1 MHSPTRWLALAISTL
16 SASALRAQAPTQV
29 TPSAPSPQLTTAQRP
44 SSEQELWAQSARD
57 WGLTREEW
65 SRYRQLMHGPL
76 GIYSPTLDPLTALG
90 TEARNDSERRHIAE
104 LQVRMEAQRVQK
116 LLAYQR
122 AYDDAWKHIYPGLP
136 PFQTPTQPNIAPSAV
151 AGGDLD
157 DPSSAAVA
165 PGMRATPVVAP
176 LQAASRARLA
186 VFVKEDCPACD
197 HRIKDLEASGQP
209 FDLYMVG
216 TRGEDARI
224 RAWAARLGI
233 APAKVRA
240 GTITLNHDGGR
251 WFALGLPGSL
261 PAVLHSVNGQWRR
274 E

>member
-1 MHSPTRWLALAISTL
+1 MHSPPRWLALAISAL
-16 SASALRAQAPTQV
+16 STSALRAQAPTHI
-29 TPSAPSPQLTTAQRP
+29 TPSAPTPQLTTAQRP
-44 SSEQELWAQSARD
+44 SSEQDLWAQSARD

-65 SRYRQLMHGPL
+65 ARYRQLMHGPL

-90 TEARNDSERRHIAE
+90 TEARNDGERRHIAE

-122 AYDDAWKHIYPGLP
+122 AYDDAWKHIYPALP
-136 PFQTPTQPNIAPSAV
+136 PFQTSVQPNIPPSAV
-151 AGGDLD
+151 TRGDVD
-157 DPSSAAVA
+157 ATSSAPFA
-165 PGMRATPVVAP
+165 PGVMATPGAAP
-176 LQAASRARLA
+176 LHAATPARLA
-186 VFVKEDCPACD
+186 VFVKGDCPACD

-209 FDLYMVG
+209 FDLYMIG

-224 RAWAARLGI
+224 RAWAARLRI
-233 APAKVRA
+233 DPTKVRA

-261 PAVLHSVNGQWRR
+261 PAVLHAVNGQWQR